1 MVDRLEAIVSYCK
14 TNAVCFSFCEENG
27 GKTNACSDSLV
38 SNPIVTSV
46 WVLRVGRQGG
56 EEGGV

>member
-1 MVDRLEAIVSYCK
+1 MVDRLEPPNCK

-38 SNPIVTSV
+38 RNPTVTSV
-46 WVLRVGRQGG
+46 
-56 EEGGV
+56 